1 MSSAAR
7 AANVR
12 TILATAA
19 VTNLAQVTHLD
30 LNSCTVVVADPARLG
45 GTFAALGVQDF
56 QMSALRALLA
66 KSCPEKDVHDAVQDP
81 QQFPLSTDIPI
92 DLVVG
97 ALEALLDSSPNFS
110 GSCVTPGGIS

>member
-19 VTNLAQVTHLD
+19 VTNLAQITHLD
-30 LNSCTVVVADPARLG
+30 LNSCTVVVADPTRLS

-81 QQFPLSTDIPI
+81 QQFPLSADIAI
-92 DLVVG
+92 DIVIG
-97 ALEALLDSSPNFS
+97 ALEALLDNSSNFQ
-110 GSCVTPGGIS
+110 GACVTPGGIA